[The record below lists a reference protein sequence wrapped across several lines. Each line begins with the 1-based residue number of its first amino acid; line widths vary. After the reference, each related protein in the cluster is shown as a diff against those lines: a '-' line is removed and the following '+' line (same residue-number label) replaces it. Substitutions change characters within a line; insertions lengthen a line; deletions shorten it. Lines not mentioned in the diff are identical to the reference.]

1 MIAVAPVEI
10 RAFVKNY
17 EYPGRLAEP
26 DGSHIKGVGITYR
39 QKCLRLFLR
48 LFFLPRIA
56 YYGVKNR
63 RISYEYRKHQYG
75 AGAFWSILVFCVL
88 I

>member
-26 DGSHIKGVGITYR
+26 DGSHIKGVGITVSENS
-39 QKCLRLFLR
+39 LVVPMPFLF
-48 LFFLPRIA
+48 A
-56 YYGVKNR
+56 
-63 RISYEYRKHQYG
+63 
-75 AGAFWSILVFCVL
+75 
-88 I
+88 